1 MPRFF
6 IDEKLAIVSKNWELN
21 SSEKNYLDSINI
33 INEKCILMEQDTIQ
47 LTEKKEWLFC
57 NKGKIE
63 TCRAHRIL
71 IRQRNIPGCNIPG
84 ILAECSL
91 SVAMFR
97 ASREYIE
104 NISKENIF

>member
-71 IRQRNIPGCNIPG
+71 IRQRNFNPAGMQYSGNT
-84 ILAECSL
+84 
-91 SVAMFR
+91 R
-97 ASREYIE
+97 
-104 NISKENIF
+104 